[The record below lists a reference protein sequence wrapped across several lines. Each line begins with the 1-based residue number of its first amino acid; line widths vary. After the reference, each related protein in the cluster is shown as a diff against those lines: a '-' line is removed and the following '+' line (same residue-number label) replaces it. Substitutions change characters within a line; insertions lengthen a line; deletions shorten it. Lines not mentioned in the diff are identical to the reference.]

1 MAYDAQLAGKIAHV
15 NGEYQLSR
23 TGSGYASS
31 GKGDIGVFTG
41 NVNGYAYEIK
51 PFAAYY
57 PGTWWLQGSIQ
68 VKNARSYSRSSAQ
81 SLLDKILKDHKY
93 IMQNCMVGALGL
105 QALKQSGQISGEELA
120 ARKAQIVQLYSRLK
134 LRELYMEDD
143 GLIESSASSHDKT
156 AAIAG
161 ADALAAI
168 ASEAGVSGIAGIGAI
183 PVAVYYIVSA
193 VVAVAVGAYVYYK
206 LNDLKEAADYD
217 LRLSNEFMK
226 WFNSQ
231 SAEAQSIVIE
241 QLKRTG
247 DSAYRQALSD
257 NKGEGLFAG
266 MTSAL
271 KWGLIGF
278 GAFFLFQNIDLN
290 EAKKRFYKS

>member
-68 VKNARSYSRSSAQ
+68 AKNARSYSRSSAQ
-81 SLLDKILKDHKY
+81 SLLDKILTDHRY

-105 QALKQSGQISGEELA
+105 QALQQSGKISGEELA

-168 ASEAGVSGIAGIGAI
+168 ASEAGVSGIGAI

-193 VVAVAVGAYVYYK
+193 VVAVAVGAYIYYK
-206 LNDLKEAADYD
+206 LHDLKEAADYD
-217 LRLSNEFMK
+217 LKLSNEFMK
-226 WFNSQ
+226 WFNHQ
-231 SAEAQSIVIE
+231 SAEAQAIVIE